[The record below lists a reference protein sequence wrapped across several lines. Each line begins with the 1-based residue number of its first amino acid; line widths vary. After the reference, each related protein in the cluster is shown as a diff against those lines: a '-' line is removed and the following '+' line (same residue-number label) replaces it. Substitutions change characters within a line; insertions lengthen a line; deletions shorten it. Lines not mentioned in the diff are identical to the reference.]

1 MNLKKLISLLL
12 AAVML
17 LGMFPMAGASEPEEA
32 DELTTVQSDEMW
44 AEIEAF
50 EEKNLEKRGINEAP
64 TAETYAA
71 MTDEVI
77 GLVTSS
83 SYYAEGTLERHGDFF
98 FWETKDGM
106 PNGYSPSLRAR
117 MREGYIP
124 DADPEDFSEII
135 TDSYEDRASFNGNNS
150 LKVAVFQPYYGLDSN
165 FKPKYSTEG
174 QRIARSI
181 GGTSYT
187 YRTTEATITKI
198 AYALQNYGLV
208 IFDSHGVTDYEKE
221 TTYGYDCV
229 SRANTSYLC
238 LHSGSGITSADKK
251 LVSGTY
257 GNYYHAFYM
266 GKSGSMNVY
275 CVDGTAI
282 ANHMQKTTKKPLL
295 WMAICLGMAT
305 KGLYLPLRNK
315 GVEVVYGYS
324 QSVSFDGDYIY
335 EEYFYDHLIAGYN
348 VASSIAYMKSK
359 AGCKWDPAYKPYN
372 LTAAQAK
379 KYFIAFPIVV
389 SSQDAYPGK
398 GKVDAVQ
405 TPKSTWKLR
414 NSSVVCENCP
424 GAAFTDMP
432 AKNNWAHAAIDWA
445 IVNKITSGTSK
456 TTFSPNAG
464 CTRAQVVTFLWRA
477 AGSPLF
483 IPQAPSNPKEDVDP
497 VDPNRPEFNEG
508 DPNCVHEYVETVTE
522 PSCTLDGYYTYTCSL
537 CGACYTEDGDPALGH
552 DFQFAETV
560 LNSFG
565 TAYDLYRCSRC
576 EAEEGRAISNH
587 FTDVSQNDYY
597 YNAVK
602 WAVYHG
608 ITSGTSLT
616 TFSPASTCT
625 RGQIVTFIWRYE
637 GCPTPRTTSNPF
649 KDVSE
654 SDYYYD
660 AVLWA
665 SENGITAG
673 TSKTTFSPK
682 QTCTRAQVVTFLY
695 RDMQ

>member
-17 LGMFPMAGASEPEEA
+17 LGMFPTAGASEPEEA
-32 DELTTVQSDEMW
+32 KELTTEQSDEMW

-50 EEKNLEKRGINEAP
+50 EEKTLEKRGINEAP
-64 TAETYAA
+64 TAATYAA

-77 GLVTSS
+77 ELVTSS
-83 SYYAEGTLERHGDFF
+83 SSYKKGTLEQHGDFF
-98 FWETKDGM
+98 FWETEDGM
-106 PNGYSPSLRAR
+106 PNAYSPSLRAR
-117 MREGYIP
+117 MHEGYIP
-124 DADPEDFSEII
+124 DADPEDFSETI

-150 LKVAVFQPYYGLDSN
+150 LKVAVFQPFYGIDSS
-165 FKPKYSTEG
+165 FLPKYSEEG
-174 QRIARSI
+174 KRIARAI

-187 YRTTEATITKI
+187 YRTSDATITKI
-198 AYALQNYGLV
+198 AYALSNYGLV
-208 IFDSHGVTDYEKE
+208 IFDSHGDTDYYKE
-221 TTYGYDCV
+221 TSYGDDCV
-229 SRANTSYLC
+229 SKANTSYLC
-238 LHSGSGITSADKK
+238 ISTKVDITEQDAKQ
-251 LVSGTY
+251 VSGTY
-257 GNYYHAFYM
+257 GNYYHACYF
-266 GKSGSMNVY
+266 GSSIY
-275 CVDGTAI
+275 GIDGTAI
-282 ANHMQKTTKKPLL
+282 ANHMTKTTKKPLL

-372 LTAAQAK
+372 LTAAEAK

-432 AKNNWAHAAIDWA
+432 AKSNWAHAAIDWA

-464 CTRAQVVTFLWRA
+464 CTRGQVVTFLWRA
-477 AGSPLF
+477 AGSPAYV
-483 IPQAPSNPKEDVDP
+483 PENPMTPVSLGGGTENVPEREPNQPGDV
-497 VDPNRPEFNEG
+497 
-508 DPNCVHEYVETVTE
+508 NCEHAFVGTLTE
-522 PSCTLDGYYTYTCSL
+522 PGCTADGFITYTCTK
-537 CGACYTEDGDPALGH
+537 CGALFTDDASPALGH
-552 DFQFAETV
+552 DFQYDKTVPETG
-560 LNSFG
+560 SAG
-565 TAYDLYRCSRC
+565 CYDVYTCTRCGAQ
-576 EAEEGRAISNH
+576 EMHTMSNH
-587 FTDVSQNDYY
+587 FTDVTQNNYFYD
-597 YNAVK
+597 AVM
-602 WAVYHG
+602 WAVRKG
-608 ITSGTSLT
+608 ITAGSGKT
-616 TFSPASTCT
+616 TFSPDNTCT

-695 RDMQ
+695 RDIQ